1 MSAKIVNLSMKNW
14 GSRGLGHLIFDL
26 NVVIFVM
33 LSKIGSPDTKYSEV
47 IGINYQMMNIGH
59 LV

>member
-1 MSAKIVNLSMKNW
+1 MSAKIANLSMKNW

-26 NVVIFVM
+26 NVVIFAM

-47 IGINYQMMNIGH
+47 ICIK
-59 LV
+59 